1 MNNTFRYLN
10 GYAMQY
16 GLFLG
21 VWYILVSAAYV
32 GSFAMPILSSF
43 CFFLFLSIP
52 FLIALLTARFR
63 SLVEGEFSF
72 NKGFSFAFLTSLYAC
87 VWQALAVY
95 IYLAYID
102 NGFVFDSF
110 QASLERP
117 EVKEELERS
126 GIMPQIMEI
135 TNGGGIESLVDGLRM
150 ITPATYTAVI
160 IYFNFI
166 IAPVLSAFVAL
177 TLKRRKREVR

>member
-1 MNNTFRYLN
+1 LFSADSWRYLYQEFI
-10 GYAMQY
+10 G
-16 GLFLG
+16 GWVISETSDWIF
-21 VWYILVSAAYV
+21 VLV
-32 GSFAMPILSSF
+32 
-43 CFFLFLSIP
+43 LFLSIP

-63 SLVEGEFSF
+63 SLVEGAFSF
-72 NKGFSFAFLTSLYAC
+72 NKGFYFAFLTYLYAC
-87 VWQALAVY
+87 VWQALAVF